1 MYSVIIVEDQQFIAN
16 TIAATIRKN
25 LTDFHVDGVYANG
38 RECLDHLGDTS
49 PDIILTD
56 IKMPVMDGLMLSEQ
70 LVKRCPNTKII
81 ILTGYD
87 DFNYART
94 AIQLG
99 ITNYLLKPCSR
110 DDLSE
115 ALGSAA
121 RKIDLERQNT
131 AALNAYY
138 ENFIGNLPT
147 LRQQAVISLLF
158 HYHACTKND
167 LINMQSGHLLSRC
180 ALFLLDFDFTHRTED
195 AGDTDLLL
203 FCSNNILNELLEPIT
218 NTEIFLCN
226 EQILIIFPLT
236 HYTYGAVMEV
246 LSNAAQ
252 KLNSVLKSKV
262 TVCEGGT
269 MEDIFSCPQA
279 YQNARSHL
287 NAAAPSPAAEKGSGE
302 TTSGSVSTLEL
313 LEKATAYIML
323 HYPEDLSLQDVADRI
338 FISYNYLSSLF
349 SQHLGMNFSVYLTKV
364 RIEKA
369 CELLNTPGM
378 RVVDIAEMVGYQNYR
393 YFNHVFK
400 KMTGFTP
407 TDYRRVKLI
416 ED

>member
-25 LTDFHVDGVYANG
+25 LTDFQVDGVYANG

-94 AIQLG
+94 AIRLG

-110 DDLSE
+110 DDLAE

-167 LINMQSGHLLSRC
+167 LISLQSGHLLSTC
-180 ALFLLDFDFTHRTED
+180 ALFVLDFEFTHTPVNAVD
-195 AGDTDLLL
+195 SDLLL
-203 FCSNNILNELLEPIT
+203 FCSNNILNELLERIT
-218 NTEIFLCN
+218 NTEIFLCKD
-226 EQILIIFPLT
+226 QILIIFPLT
-236 HYTYGAVMEV
+236 HCTYVEVMDV
-246 LSNAAQ
+246 LSKAAH

-262 TVCEGGT
+262 TVCEGGV

-279 YQNARSHL
+279 YQTALSHL
-287 NAAAPSPAAEKGSGE
+287 NTASPSPKAEHSFE
-302 TTSGSVSTLEL
+302 ESASGSVSTLEL
-313 LEKATAYIML
+313 LEKATAYIIL

-349 SQHLGMNFSVYLTKV
+349 SQHLGMNFSVYLTKM

-378 RVVDIAEMVGYQNYR
+378 RVVDIAELVGYQNYR

-416 ED
+416 EE

>member
-25 LTDFHVDGVYANG
+25 LTDFQVDGVYANG
-38 RECLDHLGDTS
+38 KECLDHLGDTT

-94 AIQLG
+94 AIRLG

-110 DDLSE
+110 DDLAE

-138 ENFIGNLPT
+138 QNFIGNLPT

-167 LINMQSGHLLSRC
+167 LINMHSGHLLSKC
-180 ALFLLDFDFTHRTED
+180 ALFLLDFDFTHSPENP
-195 AGDTDLLL
+195 ADTDLLL
-203 FCSNNILNELLEPIT
+203 FCSNNILNELLERIT

-226 EQILIIFPLT
+226 EQILIIFPLANS
-236 HYTYGAVMEV
+236 TYEEVTDV

-252 KLNSVLKSKV
+252 QLNSVLKSKV
-262 TVCEGGT
+262 TLCEGGI
-269 MEDIFSCPQA
+269 MEDIFSCRQA
-279 YQNARSHL
+279 YQAALSRLTSNSPKASDRSGDTL
-287 NAAAPSPAAEKGSGE
+287 P
-302 TTSGSVSTLEL
+302 GSVSTLEL
-313 LEKATAYIML
+313 LEKATTYIML
-323 HYPEDLSLQDVADRI
+323 HYSEDLSLQDVADRI

-378 RVVDIAEMVGYQNYR
+378 RVVDIAELVGYQNYR

-416 ED
+416 DG